1 MLQSALATGLRQT
14 MLHLVKPVLNPLVP
28 IPLQRTLTRQAY
40 RSSLPPRGCQ
50 FEDTDL
56 GGVPT
61 LKTSYGKQGN
71 HAVLYFH
78 GGAYIIGSPQTHK
91 GMTGH
96 LARCSGATIYTPD
109 YRLAPEHPY
118 PAALDDA
125 MSAYQALLNEGYSPD
140 HIAIAGDSAG
150 GGLSLALA
158 MRLRDEQLPLPSSL
172 TVFSPWTDLS
182 QSALSSPA
190 TEAVIPQ
197 PWIDKAAQLYCGN
210 EPVNAPYISP
220 IYGDLSGLPPIL
232 IQVGSDEILLNDSE
246 RLASKAREQG
256 TPVRLEIYNSL
267 WHVFQIHAGQLARA
281 TDALQTAGEYI
292 RSNMTL

>member
-28 IPLQRTLTRQAY
+28 VSLQRMLTRQAY
-40 RSSLPPRGCQ
+40 RSSIPPRGCQ
-50 FEDTDL
+50 FENTEL

-61 LKTSYGKQGN
+61 LKTHYGTGSK
-71 HAVLYFH
+71 HAVLYLH
-78 GGAYIIGSPQTHK
+78 GGAYIIGSAQTHR
-91 GMTGH
+91 GITGH
-96 LARCSGATIYTPD
+96 LAKSSGATIFTLD

-125 MSAYQALLNEGYSPD
+125 MSAYQALLSEGYEPK

-182 QSALSSPA
+182 QSELSRPV

-197 PWIDKAAQLYCGN
+197 PWIDNAAQLYRGN
-210 EPVNAPYISP
+210 ESVTAPYISP

-232 IQVGSDEILLNDSE
+232 IQVGSEEILLNDSK
-246 RLASKAREQG
+246 RLANKARQQA

-281 TDALQTAGEYI
+281 SEALHTAGEHI